1 MFGVDVDRFL
11 YVPFP
16 MHRLETRSR
25 SQVRKV
31 SNRIMSSGRAS
42 CDWENLL
49 EAVADL
55 PQYQVLLV
63 HGKKDL
69 KRLGRVNIPNNC
81 ELLCDIPLIEH
92 DRLLEESAC
101 YVISLLETQGSSGHV
116 RLSHAIHLGVPVIV
130 TATCGIEE
138 YVIDAVTAIVVP
150 PGDPEALKKAILRLM
165 GDSVLQSALA
175 ENARRHA
182 EKYPKTQYFERLNLC
197 ARKWQ

>member
-1 MFGVDVDRFL
+1 M
-11 YVPFP
+11 
-16 MHRLETRSR
+16 
-25 SQVRKV
+25 
-31 SNRIMSSGRAS
+31 I
-42 CDWENLL
+42 
-49 EAVADL
+49 
-55 PQYQVLLV
+55 V

-69 KRLGRVNIPNNC
+69 NRLRRLTLPRNC

-92 DRLLEESAC
+92 DQLLSESTC
-101 YVISLLETQGSSGHV
+101 YVISLLETEGSSGRV

-182 EKYPKTQYFERLNLC
+182 EKYSKTQYFERLSELVRQEM
-197 ARKWQ
+197 AVSQ